1 MNFQRKPCRA
11 CGDSM
16 KSSNNS
22 AYGKQQ
28 KLFKLT
34 SGGSDAI
41 KLNTMI
47 MKQKLNGVQ
56 HYNNQQT
63 HTNLYKFGYNSSKR
77 YRMVIR

>member
-1 MNFQRKPCRA
+1 MNFKSNSCKA
-11 CGDSM
+11 CGG
-16 KSSNNS
+16 KSNNS

-34 SGGSDAI
+34 SGGSGATN
-41 KLNTMI
+41 LNTMI

-63 HTNLYKFGYNSSKR
+63 HTNLYNFGYNSSKR
-77 YRMVIR
+77 YRMVLR